1 MRWRVLL
8 FSAALAGG
16 VLAQTAPVIR
26 VQTDAPGTPLP
37 AVWAY
42 VGHDE
47 PNYTYTPQGEKLL
60 KELAALSPVP
70 VHVRVHNLLTSGD
83 GTPALKWGSTGAYRE
98 DAAGRPVYNWTIL
111 DRIFDVYVGL
121 KMRPLVEI
129 GFMPEALSTHPE
141 PYQHQFPNGSIFT
154 GWAYP
159 PRDYGKWADLV
170 EHWVRHEVAR
180 YGAAT
185 VRTWDWEVWNE
196 PDIGYWKGTPAEY
209 FKLYDF
215 TVDAVRRALPG
226 ARVGG
231 PDSTGPANAHAAA
244 FLRSFLEHCAHGRNA
259 ATGAVGTPLDFVSFH
274 AKGSPRVV
282 AGQPEMGLQRQLQ
295 SINAGMEIVKSFP
308 EFRRL
313 PIILGE
319 SDPEGCAACSV
330 TDHPEDAYRNSE
342 LYASYTAEAVARTL
356 ELAARRGM
364 RVAGAVT
371 WAFEFEG
378 NCAAPA
384 AASPPAGCLDH
395 PWFAG
400 YRSLATHG
408 VDKPVLNALRMLG
421 RLSGRV
427 LPVSN
432 PAALPLHDVLEHG
445 IPGTGTVSA
454 IATRSWHRVNVMVW
468 RYSDDPGVSAP
479 LALQLQ
485 LDGLPAGVLHV
496 LRYRIDATHSNA
508 FTLWHKLGA
517 PPAPTPA
524 QVAQLEAA
532 GKLQVDGP
540 ERDVHAA
547 AHTLRLPLTLPGEAL
562 ELVEVDW

>member
-1 MRWRVLL
+1 MWRALL
-8 FSAALAGG
+8 FSAALAVG
-16 VLAQTAPVIR
+16 VWAQAPVVIR
-26 VQTDAPGTPLP
+26 VQTDAPGAALP
-37 AVWAY
+37 AIWAY

-47 PNYTYTPQGEKLL
+47 PNYTYFPHGEKLL

-98 DAAGRPVYNWTIL
+98 DAAGRPMHNWAIL

-129 GFMPEALSTHPE
+129 GFMPEALSTHPV
-141 PYQHQFPNGSIFT
+141 PYQHSFPKGGIFT

-170 EHWVRHEVAR
+170 EHWVRHDVAR

-196 PDIGYWKGTPAEY
+196 PDIGYWQGTPVEY
-209 FKLYDF
+209 FTLYDV
-215 TVDAVRRALPG
+215 TVNAVRRALPG

-231 PDSTGPANAHAAA
+231 PDATGPANAHAAR

-259 ATGAVGTPLDFVSFH
+259 ATGAVGAPLDFVSFH

-282 AGQPEMGLQRQLQ
+282 AGRPEMGLRQQLR
-295 SINAGMEIVKSFP
+295 SIDTGMEIVKSFP

-342 LYASYTAEAVARTL
+342 LYASYTAETVARTL
-356 ELAARRGM
+356 ELASHRGM

-378 NCAAPA
+378 NCAAPT

-408 VDKPVLNALRMLG
+408 VDKPVLNAFRMLG
-421 RLSGRV
+421 RLAGKV

-432 PAALPLHDVLEHG
+432 PAALPLDDVLEHG
-445 IPGTGTVSA
+445 APGAGTVSA
-454 IATRSWHRVNVMVW
+454 IATRGWHRVNVMVW

-485 LDGLPAGVLHV
+485 LDGLPAGPLHV
-496 LRYRIDATHSNA
+496 HRYRIDATHSNA
-508 FTLWHKLGA
+508 FALWQKLGS
-517 PPAPTPA
+517 PPAPTPT

-532 GKLQVDGP
+532 GKLQGDGP
-540 ERDVHAA
+540 ERDVHATT
-547 AHTLRLPLTLPGEAL
+547 HTLRLPLTLPGEAL